1 MQCKRSLS
9 TQRASLIAQLVRVCL
24 QCRRPW
30 FDLWVGKIHWRRDR
44 LHTPVFLGFPSSS
57 ADKESAC
64 NVKDLGLIPELG
76 RSLREGKGFP
86 LQYSGL
92 ENSVIICGVTKSQTR
107 LSDFHFKYST
117 VLFIDSWEKDEKEHR
132 LVNCFNAPWLT
143 YCD

>member
-92 ENSVIICGVTKSQTR
+92 ENSVIIYGVTKSQTR

-117 VLFIDSWEKDEKEHR
+117 VLFIDS
-132 LVNCFNAPWLT
+132 
-143 YCD
+143 